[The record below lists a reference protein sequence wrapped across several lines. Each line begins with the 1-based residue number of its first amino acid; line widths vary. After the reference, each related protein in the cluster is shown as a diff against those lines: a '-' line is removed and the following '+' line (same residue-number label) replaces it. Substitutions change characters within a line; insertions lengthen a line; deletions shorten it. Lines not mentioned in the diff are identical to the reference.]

1 MKSIYTEDESQ
12 FFRLNTNEDENRND
26 DIYEFIENSK
36 TLKEKIV

>member
-12 FFRLNTNEDENRND
+12 CFRLNTNEDENRND